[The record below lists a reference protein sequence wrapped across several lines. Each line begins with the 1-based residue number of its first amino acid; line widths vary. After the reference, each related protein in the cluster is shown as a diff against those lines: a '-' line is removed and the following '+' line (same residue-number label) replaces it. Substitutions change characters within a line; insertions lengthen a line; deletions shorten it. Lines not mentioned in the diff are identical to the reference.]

1 MVRKPV
7 NKAAVEESFDVLSP
21 TNQLAPIVFASPHS
35 GTAYP
40 TDFIANSPLDLLA
53 LRRSEDSYVDR
64 LFSSAPENGLPLLR
78 AIFPR
83 AFIDPNREPFELDP
97 SMFEDTLPEYVN
109 TGSLRVTAGL
119 GTIPRVVSSGKEIYS
134 KKLQFSE
141 AAQRINNIYRPY
153 HKTLKKLLDNT
164 RQKFGC
170 YVLFDCHS
178 MPSVGSTHDPDAGRQ
193 RPDIVLGN
201 CFATACNEYVIN
213 FVETIFEGFGY
224 KVSRNKPFAGGFTT
238 NHYGSPRSGFHAL
251 QIEINRALYMDEK
264 SIKPN
269 EGMKKLNDDISQ
281 MIKSLSKIETES
293 LYPERNPS

>member
-1 MVRKPV
+1 MAKKSKNKPV
-7 NKAAVEESFDVLSP
+7 IEESFDVLSP
-21 TNQLAPIVFASPHS
+21 LNQLAPIVFASPHS

-64 LFSSAPENGLPLLR
+64 LFSSAPEHGLPLLR

-97 SMFEDTLPEYVN
+97 SMFEDTLPGYVN
-109 TGSLRVTAGL
+109 TGSMRVTAGL

-134 KKLQFSE
+134 DKLQFSE

-153 HKTLKKLLDNT
+153 HKMLKTLLDNT
-164 RQKFGC
+164 RQKFDC
-170 YVLFDCHS
+170 YVLIDCHS
-178 MPSVGSTHDPDAGRQ
+178 MPSVGDAHDPDAGHH

-213 FVETIFEGFGY
+213 FVEKIFEGFGY
-224 KVSRNKPFAGGFTT
+224 KVARNKPFAGGFTT
-238 NHYGSPRSGFHAL
+238 HHYGSPQGGLHAL

-269 EGMKKLNDDISQ
+269 EGIKKLNDDISE
-281 MIKSLSKIETES
+281 MIKSLSKIEIEF
-293 LYPERNPS
+293 LYPEGNT